1 MNGLD
6 VILAKFK
13 TDNESMLDTID
24 LKGQGVVTEFKA
36 AGDDK
41 VIGLMADEV
50 EAGSD
55 LFQAAFKAD
64 IDELG
69 ALATSCDKFKVD
81 CGGLEDKDAA
91 EIDEKE
97 VEMAFVDEL
106 RAGQ

>member
-1 MNGLD
+1 MIGLD
-6 VILAKFK
+6 MILAEFK
-13 TDNESMLDTID
+13 MDSEKTID
-24 LKGQGVVTEFKA
+24 LESQGVVTEFKA

-41 VIGLMADEV
+41 AIGLMADEV

-55 LFQAAFKAD
+55 LYQAAFKAD
-64 IDELG
+64 NDKLG
-69 ALATSCDKFKVD
+69 ALATSCDK
-81 CGGLEDKDAA
+81 LEDKDAA